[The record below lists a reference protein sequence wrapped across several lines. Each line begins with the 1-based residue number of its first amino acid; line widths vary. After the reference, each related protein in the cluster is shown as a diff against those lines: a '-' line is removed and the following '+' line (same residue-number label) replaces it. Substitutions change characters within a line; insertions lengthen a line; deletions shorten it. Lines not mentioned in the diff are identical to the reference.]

1 MVYVTQVPEEDE
13 ALSTT
18 TSFEEEQQLQRTL
31 DSEYEDLLEDDDDA
45 DEEVTFLDKLFALKY
60 LIPFTF
66 RHRSVMLFRTFRTR
80 STTILTF
87 LGNTTWILT
96 TSLFLVGF
104 PMFYEFQ
111 KEQQLVM
118 MENEQK
124 LFPQSQQ
131 PSADKQKLF

>member
-13 ALSTT
+13 ALST

-31 DSEYEDLLEDDDDA
+31 DSEYEDLLEEEDD

-66 RHRSVMLFRTFRTR
+66 RHRSVVLFQTFRTR
-80 STTILTF
+80 STTMFTF
-87 LGNTTWILT
+87 LGNATWILT

-118 MENEQK
+118 LENEQK